1 MTSSARHVREA
12 RRVWRLARLITHV
25 VAGVL
30 VAHSV
35 FVVLGIARLDRAGHR
50 RASIVRWW
58 MRRLLVIIN
67 VRVQLEGRIQ
77 AGPIL
82 YCANHISWLDIP
94 CLRAIVDAAFV
105 SKEEVRRWPV
115 IGRLAAVAGTLFL
128 KRGERDAS
136 AHTADH
142 MTWSLAAHRPVIIFP
157 EGTTTDGREL
167 RRFHARLY
175 QAAVRTDGHVQAVA
189 IRYHRPGNTD
199 EPHPRVPFL
208 GEDALGG
215 HLWTLLAEDAIAVRI
230 HFCEPVHA
238 AGQER
243 RALADGTRGLILA
256 SLGLAD
262 DTPSAATV
270 INTAAR

>member
-1 MTSSARHVREA
+1 MRVARET
-12 RRVWRLARLITHV
+12 RRAWRLLRLMAHV

-30 VAHSV
+30 IAHTV
-35 FVVLGIARLDRAGHR
+35 FVLLVVARLDHDGRR
-50 RASIVRWW
+50 RAAIVRWW
-58 MRRLLVIIN
+58 MRRLLAILN
-67 VRVQLEGRIQ
+67 VRVQLEGPIQ
-77 AGPIL
+77 AGPTL
-82 YCANHISWLDIP
+82 YCANHVSWLDIP

-115 IGRLAAVAGTLFL
+115 IGRLAAAAGTIFL
-128 KRGERDAS
+128 RRGERDAS

-157 EGTTTDGREL
+157 EGTTTDGREV

-189 IRYHRPGNTD
+189 IRYVHPDNID
-199 EPHPRVPFL
+199 ETHPRVPFV
-208 GEDALGG
+208 GDDALGR

-230 HFCEPVHA
+230 HFCEPVRA
-238 AGQER
+238 AGRER

-256 SLGLAD
+256 SLGLASE
-262 DTPSAATV
+262 TPTVVTGENENAA
-270 INTAAR
+270 AL